1 MLSFLIA
8 IVLLIVGIGL
18 IKYYDKHWKADW
30 AFFVGMVLVILMGL
44 FVIFGGLCAADTQI
58 NKEVTYQN
66 KLHEKEMLEYRID
79 NMEENVVGN
88 EMLYNDIVE
97 FNNELRDVK
106 KWANNPFTS
115 WFYVKD
121 VATIDYV
128 EIDSK

>member
-1 MLSFLIA
+1 MLIILIA
-8 IVLLIVGIGL
+8 IGLLILGVVLINRSNYNDLADFIGMLLVIFMSVGIIICG
-18 IKYYDKHWKADW
+18 I
-30 AFFVGMVLVILMGL
+30 GI
-44 FVIFGGLCAADTQI
+44 ISTQV

-79 NMEENVVGN
+79 NIEEDVVGN

-106 KWANNPFTS
+106 KWANNPFTN

-128 EIDSK
+128 ELDGR

>member
-8 IVLLIVGIGL
+8 IVLLIVGIFL
-18 IKYYDKHWKADW
+18 MKYSDKGWDRDW
-30 AFFVGMVLVILMGL
+30 AFFVGIVLVMLMSL
-44 FVIFGGLCAADTQI
+44 FVILGGLCVADTQI
-58 NKEVTYQN
+58 TKEVTYQN

-79 NMEENVVGN
+79 NMKENVVGN

-128 EIDSK
+128 VLEE

>member
-1 MLSFLIA
+1 MLGFLIA
-8 IVLLIVGIGL
+8 IVLLIVGIFL
-18 IKYYDKHWKADW
+18 MKYSGKGWDRDW
-30 AFFVGMVLVILMGL
+30 AFFVGIVLVMLMSL
-44 FVIFGGLCAADTQI
+44 FVIIGGLCVADTQI

-106 KWANNPFTS
+106 KWANNPLVN